1 MCGFV
6 IRGGCGLDW
15 WWKRKVVGFW
25 LWRLGWCVMGCWVL
39 VVAARMVGCRLL
51 GFGCGSYD
59 DGLWWQGFGCGSYD
73 DGLWWLGWLGFGC
86 GDWDG
91 VLWVVGF

>member
-1 MCGFV
+1 
-6 IRGGCGLDW
+6 
-15 WWKRKVVGFW
+15 
-25 LWRLGWCVMGCWVL
+25 MGCWVL

-73 DGLWWLGWLGFGC
+73 DGLWWQGFGC
-86 GDWDG
+86 GSYDDG
-91 VLWVVGF
+91 LWWLGWWVVGCWVLVVAVGMVSCGCL